1 MKGSTN
7 EDDDLNKVETELTH
21 SIKKLDVVI
30 PVEQIVKK
38 VEIEEAKE
46 AAEADKPRIIVVKP
60 APSTPA
66 EPIIKEPT
74 AAEIREQQMK
84 EIHKTAW
91 ETYQMEKFGNTRK
104 TP

>member
-1 MKGSTN
+1 MKGPPS
-7 EDDDLNKVETELTH
+7 EVDDDLNKVETELTH

-46 AAEADKPRIIVVKP
+46 AVEAEKAAKIIVVKP
-60 APSTPA
+60 APKTPT

-74 AAEIREQQMK
+74 AAEIREK
-84 EIHKTAW
+84 
-91 ETYQMEKFGNTRK
+91 
-104 TP
+104 